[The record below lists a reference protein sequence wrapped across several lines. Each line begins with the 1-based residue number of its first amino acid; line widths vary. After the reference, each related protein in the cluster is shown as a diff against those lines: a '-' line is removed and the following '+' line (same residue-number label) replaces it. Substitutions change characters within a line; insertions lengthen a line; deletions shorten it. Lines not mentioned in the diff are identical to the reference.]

1 MQAVTSHPKG
11 LGSGWRMVI
20 IALRLG
26 AADSS
31 PAVMAQTQEAL
42 QVVVDTLY
50 TGTSTTSSS
59 PVHGHTFLR
68 ETVQAIVAGIRNPAH
83 LELSMSAVQLL
94 GRCGQ
99 QLAAYE
105 DAGGRDEAPAA
116 AATAG
121 GVDLGRCRMSQY
133 LRCRHVHVCNRVS
146 SSWGLVSCSKCPAPR
161 LRCC

>member
-1 MQAVTSHPKG
+1 
-11 LGSGWRMVI
+11 MVI
-20 IALRLG
+20 LALRLG
-26 AADSS
+26 AADPS

-50 TGTSTTSSS
+50 TCSGTPAGSTAAS
-59 PVHGHTFLR
+59 PAPGATPGSAAAAAAVSLSGHTFLR

-105 DAGGRDEAPAA
+105 EAGGRDEPPSGAA
-116 AATAG
+116 AAAAPG
-121 GVDLGRCRMSQY
+121 GVDLGE
-133 LRCRHVHVCNRVS
+133 S
-146 SSWGLVSCSKCPAPR
+146 SPWLLAR
-161 LRCC
+161 LEKKGAWQ

>member
-1 MQAVTSHPKG
+1 
-11 LGSGWRMVI
+11 MVI
-20 IALRLG
+20 LALRLG
-26 AADSS
+26 AADPS

-50 TGTSTTSSS
+50 TCSGSSGTPAGSATAS
-59 PVHGHTFLR
+59 PTPGASAAAGTAAAAAVGLSGHTFLR

-105 DAGGRDEAPAA
+105 EAGGRDEPPSGAA
-116 AATAG
+116 AAPG
-121 GVDLGRCRMSQY
+121 GVDLGE
-133 LRCRHVHVCNRVS
+133 
-146 SSWGLVSCSKCPAPR
+146 
-161 LRCC
+161 